1 MIHLWENQDPNDPS
15 WWWAEESHCINSPK
29 STQVFS
35 KWHFVNS
42 MQFFEVK
49 LLEEACS
56 KLVSR
61 KSCPKLLQDR
71 PEADIKDAT
80 GSRYPPLWK
89 RALRSIAFSL
99 FGPWNVLQ
107 YGRVQVAD
115 IIVDAVPQFFA
126 RSDDHWEQF
135 YQRVFFSRTTQ
146 KAFERKAQAQWYQA
160 FKGEGHCVGLLF
172 QYLLNG

>member
-1 MIHLWENQDPNDPS
+1 
-15 WWWAEESHCINSPK
+15 
-29 STQVFS
+29 VFS

-80 GSRYPPLWK
+80 GNRYPPL
-89 RALRSIAFSL
+89 
-99 FGPWNVLQ
+99 
-107 YGRVQVAD
+107 
-115 IIVDAVPQFFA
+115 
-126 RSDDHWEQF
+126 
-135 YQRVFFSRTTQ
+135 
-146 KAFERKAQAQWYQA
+146 
-160 FKGEGHCVGLLF
+160 
-172 QYLLNG
+172 